1 MAEFTKVYDS
11 GLKLIIKPME
21 GLLSVS
27 TGIFV
32 ATGSRNETPDNNGI
46 SHFIEHMMFKGTK
59 KRTAFEISDH
69 IDRIGS
75 NINAF
80 TSRDITC
87 YYTLSTYEHQA
98 ETFEILSDIFL
109 NSTFSPEEIEK
120 ERGVVIEEIN
130 MTEDA
135 PDEVCLDLVSTAFYG
150 EGELGWTILGP
161 IENIKKFT
169 RADIVDYM
177 SKRYVPK
184 NVVISVAGAVN
195 VEETVALVDKYFACF
210 TGHFDDTVMCE
221 TVPTYTHSLA
231 KNKDIEQVHIALSLP
246 SYAYGDKRLNSLSIA
261 NTVLGGGMSSRLFQR
276 IREEMGLCYTIYS
289 YPSSYTGAGKTEIY
303 AAVNPAKVKDAVLA
317 IKEEIKN
324 FYDNGITQNEFA
336 RGKEQMKSAFIL
348 SQEST
353 SSQMKIY
360 GRQYLMLNEVFDFKK
375 KIDDINAI
383 TIEEV
388 NAVIKEVFNLDKC
401 AYAIVGKNVKAIKN

>member
-1 MAEFTKVYDS
+1 MEEFTKVYDS
-11 GLKLIIKPME
+11 GLKLIIKPMA

-32 ATGSRNETPDNNGI
+32 ATGSRNETAENNGI

-59 KRTAFEISDH
+59 TRSAFDISDH

-109 NSTFSPEEIEK
+109 NSTFPDEEIEK

-135 PDEVCLDLVSTAFYG
+135 PDEVCFDLVATAFYG
-150 EGELGWTILGP
+150 DTELGRTILGP

-169 RADIVDYM
+169 RKDITDYM

-195 VEETVALVDKYFACF
+195 VEETIALVDKYFANF
-210 TGHFDDTVMCE
+210 VGEFDTTVQCE
-221 TVPTYTHSLA
+221 NVPTYTQSLA

-246 SYAYGDKRLNSLSIA
+246 SYAYGDKRLNALSIA
-261 NTVLGGGMSSRLFQR
+261 NTVLGGGMSSRLFMK
-276 IREEMGLCYTIYS
+276 IREELSLAYSVYSFASRFKDVGLVS
-289 YPSSYTGAGKTEIY
+289 IY
-303 AAVNPAKVKDAVLA
+303 A
-317 IKEEIKN
+317 
-324 FYDNGITQNEFA
+324 G
-336 RGKEQMKSAFIL
+336 
-348 SQEST
+348 
-353 SSQMKIY
+353 
-360 GRQYLMLNEVFDFKK
+360 
-375 KIDDINAI
+375 
-383 TIEEV
+383 V
-388 NAVIKEVFNLDKC
+388 NALKVDDAFGAIIDTIKEVNKNGVTEEEFNKVKNQIKSSTIFALERPSAKVQLLSKYYLLTGKLYDYYERINATDKITKKDVEEKMKEFDI
-401 AYAIVGKNVKAIKN
+401 YNMSTAIVGKNVKPLKI